1 MNMKHALAIAA
12 AVVAGPSFGI
22 TVNLTDFNYGPVIDI
37 NVSGN
42 QTYSGEGGEFKGF
55 LGGVPGNAQQR
66 DLNSVGGAS
75 FTAYC
80 AELTQSVSFG
90 VDYEYNQLTTLAY
103 FGAQKAADLS
113 RLFTGAAGFVTNAS
127 TSGAM
132 QAAVWEVIYEVGI
145 AYDLNGG
152 AFKASAAN
160 EADTNSFLGIN
171 AVLRSLASYSPTVQ
185 LSVLQNDGAQDF
197 ITASIPEPGTW
208 ALLAAGL
215 GVVGMMSRRRKA

>member
-12 AVVAGPSFGI
+12 AIVAGPSFGI
-22 TVNLTDFNYGPVIDI
+22 TVNLTDFNYGPVIDV
-37 NVSGN
+37 NLSGN
-42 QTYSGEGGEFKGF
+42 QTYSGAGGEFKGSI
-55 LGGVPGNAQQR
+55 GGVPGNAQQR

-80 AELTQSVSFG
+80 VELAQSVSFG

-152 AFKASAAN
+152 AFK
-160 EADTNSFLGIN
+160 
-171 AVLRSLASYSPTVQ
+171 
-185 LSVLQNDGAQDF
+185 
-197 ITASIPEPGTW
+197 
-208 ALLAAGL
+208 
-215 GVVGMMSRRRKA
+215 RRAW

>member
-22 TVNLTDFNYGPVIDI
+22 TVNLSDFNYGPVIDV

-42 QTYSGEGGEFKGF
+42 QSYAGAAGEFKGF
-55 LGGVPGNAQQR
+55 LGGVPGNVQQGEK
-66 DLNSVGGAS
+66 NSVGGAS

-80 AELTQSVSFG
+80 AELTQGVSFG
-90 VDYEYNQLTTLAY
+90 VDYEYNQFTTLAY

-132 QAAVWEVIYEVGI
+132 QAAIWEVIYEVGVS
-145 AYDLNGG
+145 YDLSGG

-160 EADTNSFLGIN
+160 LIDANSFAGIN
-171 AVLRSLASYSPTVQ
+171 AILLNLASYSPTAQ
-185 LSVLQNDGAQDF
+185 LSVLQSDSNQDF
-197 ITASIPEPGTW
+197 ITPSIPEPGTW

-215 GVVGMMSRRRKA
+215 GVVGLVSRRRKD

>member
-1 MNMKHALAIAA
+1 MNMKHALAFAA
-12 AVVAGPSFGI
+12 TVISAPSFGI

-37 NVSGN
+37 DVSGN
-42 QTYSGEGGEFKGF
+42 QTYSGAGGEFKGF
-55 LGGVPGNAQQR
+55 LGGVPNNVQQH
-66 DLNSVGGAS
+66 DTNSVGGAS

-80 AELTQSVSFG
+80 AELKQGFSFG

-132 QAAVWEVIYEVGI
+132 QAAIWEVIYEVGVS
-145 AYDLNGG
+145 YDLSGG
-152 AFKASAAN
+152 AFKATAAN
-160 EADTNSFLGIN
+160 LIDAASFSGIN
-171 AVLRSLASYSPTVQ
+171 AILLNLASFSPTVQ
-185 LSVLQNDGAQDF
+185 LSVLQNDDAQDF
-197 ITASIPEPGTW
+197 IIPTIPEPGTW

-215 GVVGMMSRRRKA
+215 GVVGLVSRRRKG

>member
-12 AVVAGPSFGI
+12 AIVAGPSFGI

-42 QTYSGEGGEFKGF
+42 QTYSGAGGEFKGSI
-55 LGGVPGNAQQR
+55 GGVPGNAQQR

-80 AELTQSVSFG
+80 VELAQSVSFG

-152 AFKASAAN
+152 AFRASAAN
-160 EADTNSFLGIN
+160 ENDTNSFFGIN
-171 AVLRSLASYSPTVQ
+171 AVLRGLAGYSPTVQ
-185 LSVLQNDGAQDF
+185 LSVLQSDIAQDF
-197 ITASIPEPGTW
+197 ITTSIPEPGTW

-215 GVVGMMSRRRKA
+215 GVVGMVSRRRKA

>member
-12 AVVAGPSFGI
+12 AIVAGPSFGI
-22 TVNLTDFNYGPVIDI
+22 TVNLTDFNYGPVIEV
-37 NVSGN
+37 NLSGN
-42 QTYSGEGGEFKGF
+42 QTYSGAGGEFKGSI
-55 LGGVPGNAQQR
+55 GGVPGNAQQR

-80 AELTQSVSFG
+80 VELAQSVSFG
-90 VDYEYNQLTTLAY
+90 IDYEYNQLTTLAY

-132 QAAVWEVIYEVGI
+132 QAAIWEVIYEVGI

-160 EADTNSFLGIN
+160 AIDTNSFLSIN
-171 AVLRSLASYSPTVQ
+171 AVLRGLASYSPTVQ
-185 LSVLQNDGAQDF
+185 LSVLQNDVAQDF

-215 GVVGMMSRRRKA
+215 GVVGMVSRRRKA

>member
-1 MNMKHALAIAA
+1 MNMKHAFALAAT
-12 AVVAGPSFGI
+12 VMAGPSFGI
-22 TVNLTDFNYGPVIDI
+22 AVNLSDFNYGPVIDV

-42 QTYSGEGGEFKGF
+42 QSYSGAAGEFKGS
-55 LGGVPGNAQQR
+55 LGGVPGNIQQG
-66 DLNSVGGAS
+66 DTNSVGGAP

-90 VDYEYNQLTTLAY
+90 VDYEYNQFTPLAY

-132 QAAVWEVIYEVGI
+132 QAAIWEVIYEVGVS
-145 AYDLNGG
+145 YDLSGG

-160 EADTNSFLGIN
+160 LIDANSFAGIN
-171 AVLRSLASYSPTVQ
+171 AILLNLASYSPTTE
-185 LSVLQNDGAQDF
+185 LSVLQSNANQDF
-197 ITASIPEPGTW
+197 ITPSIPEPGTW

-215 GVVGMMSRRRKA
+215 GVVGLVSRRRKG